1 MESAVV
7 VASVA
12 VGSAERMMEDWHDCL
27 GVGGEKAADKE
38 IEPAMNRTRSFMFDV
53 VVNGLPLA
61 VYKTE

>member
-38 IEPAMNRTRSFMFDV
+38 IEPAMNRTRSFMV
-53 VVNGLPLA
+53 AGGL
-61 VYKTE
+61 